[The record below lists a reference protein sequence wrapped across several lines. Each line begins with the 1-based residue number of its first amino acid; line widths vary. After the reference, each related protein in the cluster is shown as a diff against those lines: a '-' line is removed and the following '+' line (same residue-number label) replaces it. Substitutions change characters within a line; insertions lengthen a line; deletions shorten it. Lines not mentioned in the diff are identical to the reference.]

1 MLRRARDTDSAMLN
15 FLGKRI
21 LQLVPTLFFVSVLIF
36 SLQHLLPGDPALVM
50 AGEER
55 DPNVIA
61 KIREQ
66 YRLDQPIPGQYVYWV
81 KGVMSGDF
89 GESLRIKVPVRDLI
103 VQKLPV
109 TMQLASM
116 AIVIAF
122 LIGIP
127 AGIVSAVKK
136 GTAWDYGANLFA
148 LWGISTPNF
157 WLGIMLIFLFSIE
170 LGWLPASGYV
180 PLSENWRASLASTI
194 MPAFVLGNAIA
205 AILMRHTRSAMLQ
218 VLESD
223 YVRTA
228 RAKGLAER
236 WVVLRHA
243 LKNAFIPILT
253 TIGLIVASL
262 LGGAV
267 ITEQIFNL
275 PGIGRLLILAIGRR
289 DFPVVQGTVLVIAG
303 VYVLVNLLI
312 DLLYSFLDPRIRH
325 A

>member
-1 MLRRARDTDSAMLN
+1 MLN

-21 LQLVPTLFFVSVLIF
+21 LQLIPTLFFVSILIF
-36 SLQHLLPGDPALVM
+36 SLQQLLPGDRALVM

-61 KIREQ
+61 QIRKQ
-66 YRLDQPIPGQYVYWV
+66 YRLDQPIPVQYVYWV
-81 KGVMSGDF
+81 RGVASGDF
-89 GESLRIKVPVRDLI
+89 GESLRIKVPVRELI
-103 VQKLPV
+103 AQKLPV
-109 TMQLASM
+109 TIQLASM

-205 AILMRHTRSAMLQ
+205 AILMRHTRSA
-218 VLESD
+218 VL
-223 YVRTA
+223 
-228 RAKGLAER
+228 
-236 WVVLRHA
+236 
-243 LKNAFIPILT
+243 
-253 TIGLIVASL
+253 
-262 LGGAV
+262 
-267 ITEQIFNL
+267 TEQIFSI
-275 PGIGRLLILAIGRR
+275 PGFGKLIVDAVFNR
-289 DFPVVQGTVLVIAG
+289 DYAVVQGVVLVTATIYITLNLIADIA
-303 VYVLVNLLI
+303 YILVN
-312 DLLYSFLDPRIRH
+312 PRLR

>member
-1 MLRRARDTDSAMLN
+1 MLRYTLRRLLLAIPVMLLVATAV
-15 FLGKRI
+15 FLLLR
-21 LQLVPTLFFVSVLIF
+21 LV
-36 SLQHLLPGDPALVM
+36 PGDPAGVILGSD
-50 AGEER
+50 ATEER
-55 DPNVIA
+55 RLELRKQLGLEDPLPV
-61 KIREQ
+61 
-66 YRLDQPIPGQYVYWV
+66 QYVTWLGRLV
-81 KGVMSGDF
+81 QGDLGTSIF
-89 GESLRIKVPVRDLI
+89 LN
-103 VQKLPV
+103 QPV
-109 TMQLASM
+109 TSALVERIQPTMLLMVLATLVSVAIGLPTGILAARWRGSWLDVFSM
-116 AIVIAF
+116 GFAMIGASIPTF
-122 LIGIP
+122 LMGLYMIMIF
-127 AGIVSAVKK
+127 AV
-136 GTAWDYGANLFA
+136 L
-148 LWGISTPNF
+148 
-157 WLGIMLIFLFSIE
+157 
-170 LGWLPASGYV
+170 LGWLPVAGY
-180 PLSENWRASLASTI
+180 ESLDKGVWESLRYMI
-194 MPAFVLGNAIA
+194 LPALTLGLFNSALLARITRSMMLEVLG
-205 AILMRHTRSAMLQ
+205 Q
-218 VLESD
+218 D

-289 DFPVVQGTVLVIAG
+289 DFPVVQGAVLVIAG

>member
-1 MLRRARDTDSAMLN
+1 MLLML
-15 FLGKRI
+15 LA
-21 LQLVPTLFFVSVLIF
+21 TLVSV
-36 SLQHLLPGDPALVM
+36 
-50 AGEER
+50 
-55 DPNVIA
+55 
-61 KIREQ
+61 
-66 YRLDQPIPGQYVYWV
+66 
-81 KGVMSGDF
+81 
-89 GESLRIKVPVRDLI
+89 
-103 VQKLPV
+103 
-109 TMQLASM
+109 
-116 AIVIAF
+116 AIG
-122 LIGIP
+122 LP
-127 AGIVSAVKK
+127 AGILAAHWRGSWLDVSAM
-136 GTAWDYGANLFA
+136 GFALIGASVPTFLMGLYMIMLFA
-148 LWGISTPNF
+148 VF
-157 WLGIMLIFLFSIE
+157 
-170 LGWLPASGYV
+170 LGWLPVAGY
-180 PLSENWRASLASTI
+180 ESLDKGVWESLRYMILPSLTLGLFNSALLARITRS
-194 MPAFVLGNAIA
+194 MMLEVLG
-205 AILMRHTRSAMLQ
+205 Q
-218 VLESD
+218 D

-303 VYVLVNLLI
+303 VYVFVNLLI

>member
-1 MLRRARDTDSAMLN
+1 VRPYCVLSMLQYTLRRLLLTIPVMLLVATAV
-15 FLGKRI
+15 FLLLRI
-21 LQLVPTLFFVSVLIF
+21 V
-36 SLQHLLPGDPALVM
+36 PGDPAGVM
-50 AGEER
+50 LGSDATEER
-55 DPNVIA
+55 RLELRRQLGLEDP
-61 KIREQ
+61 
-66 YRLDQPIPGQYVYWV
+66 
-81 KGVMSGDF
+81 
-89 GESLRIKVPVRDLI
+89 
-103 VQKLPV
+103 LPV
-109 TMQLASM
+109 QYLNWLGRVVTGDLGQSIFLNQPVTSALAERIQPTMLLMVLATLVSVAIGLPTGILAARFRGAWLDVFSM
-116 AIVIAF
+116 GFAMIGASIPTF
-122 LIGIP
+122 LMGLYMIM
-127 AGIVSAVKK
+127 
-136 GTAWDYGANLFA
+136 LFA
-148 LWGISTPNF
+148 VF
-157 WLGIMLIFLFSIE
+157 
-170 LGWLPASGYV
+170 LGWLPVAGY
-180 PLSENWRASLASTI
+180 ESLDKGVWESLRYMI
-194 MPAFVLGNAIA
+194 LPALTLGLFNSALLARITRSMMLEVLG
-205 AILMRHTRSAMLQ
+205 Q
-218 VLESD
+218 D

>member
-1 MLRRARDTDSAMLN
+1 MML
-15 FLGKRI
+15 
-21 LQLVPTLFFVSVLIF
+21 
-36 SLQHLLPGDPALVM
+36 
-50 AGEER
+50 E
-55 DPNVIA
+55 
-61 KIREQ
+61 
-66 YRLDQPIPGQYVYWV
+66 
-81 KGVMSGDF
+81 
-89 GESLRIKVPVRDLI
+89 
-103 VQKLPV
+103 
-109 TMQLASM
+109 
-116 AIVIAF
+116 
-122 LIGIP
+122 
-127 AGIVSAVKK
+127 
-136 GTAWDYGANLFA
+136 
-148 LWGISTPNF
+148 
-157 WLGIMLIFLFSIE
+157 
-170 LGWLPASGYV
+170 
-180 PLSENWRASLASTI
+180 
-194 MPAFVLGNAIA
+194 VLG
-205 AILMRHTRSAMLQ
+205 Q
-218 VLESD
+218 D